1 MKFIL
6 KKLDN
11 KPENPKKIN
20 ISVLLSIAVVI
31 ILTIA
36 IVKVVSGF
44 DFKTIIM
51 SAGTDLA
58 EDNEGRTNFLLIGT
72 GGGIHDGA
80 DLTDTLMVASLNTD
94 NETLSIISIPRD
106 LHVKESMK
114 SMKIN
119 EIYMIAKN
127 YYKED
132 SKRALEYLGQEI
144 TNLTGLD
151 VHYYMRIDF
160 KGFIEV
166 VDTIGGI
173 DIDVKESVYD
183 PFYPKGE
190 TGYYEIFSITK
201 GLQHFDG
208 ATALK
213 YARSR
218 ETTSDFSRARRQQD
232 VLYAIKDKAL
242 RSDILLSKSKLTEIL
257 DTIGQN
263 FETNLTL
270 REMLTL
276 GAIASDFN
284 KNKIANEVLNDD
296 PTKCGGFLYTPPA
309 DLYAG
314 AFVLIPAGKAEDMV
328 RFFKTVVDFPEA
340 IKENLKIQILNGTKT
355 SGAAAETK
363 QVLQR
368 YCLDITRFGNS
379 TNQTAQKTTIYYSQI
394 PLPKENPSDKTE
406 FADPKTLD
414 LLKFLIPQATLSTK
428 FPQEY
433 TDLGYTKTANIIVEL
448 GKDYTDSPNYLK
460 DDFYPLYNIIYA
472 PKPTTTAA
480 PAAAV
485 APAAPATPPT
495 STIKPALNAE

>member
-6 KKLDN
+6 KKIDD
-11 KPENPKKIN
+11 KPENAKKLN
-20 ISVLLSIAVVI
+20 ISTLISLGVVI
-31 ILTIA
+31 ILVIA

-51 SAGTDLA
+51 SAGSDLL
-58 EDNEGRTNFLLIGT
+58 EDSEGRTNFLLIGT

-80 DLTDTLMVASLNTD
+80 DLTDTMMVASLNLD
-94 NETLSIISIPRD
+94 KESLSMVSIPRD
-106 LHVKESMK
+106 LHVKESMG

-119 EIYMIAKN
+119 EIYMIAKA

-132 SKRALEYLGQEI
+132 SAKAIEYLKQEI

-151 VHYYMRIDF
+151 IHYYLKIDF
-160 KGFIEV
+160 KGFEEV
-166 VDTIGGI
+166 IDAIGGI
-173 DIDVKESVYD
+173 DIDVKESIYD

-190 TGYYEIFSITK
+190 TGYYEIFSMTK
-201 GLQHFDG
+201 GIHHLDG
-208 ATALK
+208 STALK

-232 VLYAIKDKAL
+232 ILYAIKDKAL
-242 RSDILLSKSKLTEIL
+242 QSNILLSQSKLTEIL
-257 DTIGQN
+257 DTINKN

-284 KNKIANEVLNDD
+284 RKNLANEVLSDD
-296 PTKCGGFLYTPPA
+296 PTQCGGFLYTPPA
-309 DLYAG
+309 DLYRG
-314 AFVLIPAGKAEDMV
+314 AFVLIPAGKPEDVV
-328 RFFKTVVDFPEA
+328 RFFKVVVDFPEA

-355 SGAAAETK
+355 GGAAAETK

-368 YCLDITRFGNS
+368 HCLNITRFGNS

-394 PLPKENPSDKTE
+394 PLPKDNPSDKIE

-414 LLKFLIPQATLSTK
+414 LLKFLIPQATFIAE

-433 TDLGYTKTANIIVEL
+433 IDLGYTKTSNIIVEL
-448 GKDYTDSPNYLK
+448 GKDYTESSNYLK
-460 DDFYPLYNIIYA
+460 DDFYPLYSVIYA
-472 PKPTTTAA
+472 PKPAETETPSTTTTT
-480 PAAAV
+480 P
-485 APAAPATPPT
+485 PATT
-495 STIKPALNAE
+495 KPATNAE